1 MRESELEF
9 YFRRRVK
16 ELGGLAVKFTSPG
29 MAGVPDRLVLISGRA
44 IFVELKAEGK
54 KLRPIQLY
62 RKQQLEALGQT
73 VHCLDSRDAVDKF
86 IQKVNDA
93 IRTT

>member
-1 MRESELEF
+1 MRESELEI
-9 YFRRRVK
+9 YFRKKVK
-16 ELGGLAVKFTSPG
+16 DLGGLAVKFTSPG
-29 MAGVPDRLVLISGRA
+29 MAGVPDRLVLIGGCA

-73 VHCLDSRDAVDKF
+73 VQCLDSRDAVDEF
-86 IQKVNDA
+86 IRKVNDA
-93 IRTT
+93 IRAT